1 MERIFYFSG
10 YRMTVFDWDEKTL
23 LSTRDFL
30 PDEPGLADFEYLL
43 QQSITMPARL
53 LVDMIEE
60 DFRREAIP
68 HVNMWDRRGLINRL
82 IEKHYRDESY
92 VHAKVLDR
100 SKLGRKDDNVL
111 LSALTN
117 TALLAPWLERIRES
131 NARLAGIWSLP
142 LLTEKLLRP
151 IVNEDRHSLIV
162 SRQVRSALRNSYFRN
177 GKLLLSRQAKFDK
190 DMWDKEDFEGV
201 IANLERGTIEI
212 YNFLLNQRIMDG
224 ADYLNVYCILNE
236 SQLEEAR
243 GLVSNTPQVH
253 YSFFSLERLFSHF
266 KIKGCEGQG
275 AAALFS
281 YLCTRT
287 NPINDHYGM
296 EDQKSTYYQ
305 YLVDRFITQV
315 TEIGSLVCITAAVI
329 LALNSLKLDQQ
340 QEILNLE
347 RGKLQEQYNESYSGM
362 TNELESA
369 PTLRDAVVLASALK
383 LDTDQTPQQFL
394 PILGQVLVQNQFAN
408 IRIEELGWKKF
419 PSTELAQLIISHKL
433 SLAEQNDPFLQETLM
448 QEYFEEMQSETLPRR
463 QATLSLLGRIDTEGY
478 SYRSTIS
485 VMQNLVN
492 ELEKLPGVELVL
504 LIETA
509 VDVRDT
515 ARFTGQVGREESA
528 SVVDGDKFE
537 ILIVLEPPTNA

>member
-1 MERIFYFSG
+1 MERVFYFSG
-10 YRMTVFDWDEKTL
+10 FRMTVFDWDEKTL
-23 LSTRDFL
+23 LNTRDFT
-30 PDEPGLADFEYLL
+30 PDEAGFADFEYLL

-60 DFRREAIP
+60 DFRRESIP
-68 HVNMWDRRGLINRL
+68 HVNPWDRRGLINRL
-82 IEKHYRDESY
+82 IDKHYRDEPY
-92 VHAKVLDR
+92 VHAKVIGR
-100 SKLGRKDDNVL
+100 SKVGRKDDNVL

-117 TALLAPWLERIRES
+117 TALLAPWLQRIKDS

-142 LLTEKLLRP
+142 LLTEKLL
-151 IVNEDRHSLIV
+151 LIV
-162 SRQVRSALRNSYFRN
+162 SRQVRSALRNSYFRD

-212 YNFLLNQRIMDG
+212 YNFLLNQRIMEG
-224 ADYLNVYCILNE
+224 SDYLNIYCILND

-243 GLVSNTPQVH
+243 SLINNTPQVH
-253 YSFFSLERLFSHF
+253 YTFFSLERLFSHF
-266 KIKGCEGQG
+266 GIQNCEKQG

-287 NPINDHYGM
+287 NPIYDHYGM
-296 EDQKSTYYQ
+296 EEQKSTYYQ

-347 RGKLQEQYNESYSGM
+347 RGKLTADYDERYRAMS
-362 TNELESA
+362 NELETA
-369 PTLRDAVVLASALK
+369 VTLQTSVEVVGK
-383 LDTDQTPQQFL
+383 LQANTAQTPQKVL
-394 PILGQVLVQNQFAN
+394 PLIGRVMMQNQFSN
-408 IRIEELGWKKF
+408 IRLEELGWKKF
-419 PSTELAQLIISHKL
+419 QSAELSQLIISHKL
-433 SLAEQNDPFLQETLM
+433 SLVEDSDPVLQEALM
-448 QEYFEEMQSETLPRR
+448 QEYREELQNESVSEL
-463 QATLSLLGRIDTEGY
+463 QATVTLLGRIDTEGS
-478 SYRSTIS
+478 SYRSTITA
-485 VMQNLVN
+485 MQNLVS
-492 ELEKLPGVELVL
+492 ELEQLSGVEAVL

-515 ARFTGQVGREESA
+515 ARFTGQVGQ
-528 SVVDGDKFE
+528 DGAATVTEADKFE
-537 ILIVLEPPTNA
+537 ILIVLETPINA

>member
-1 MERIFYFSG
+1 MERVFYFSG
-10 YRMTVFDWDEKTL
+10 FRMTVFDWDEKTL
-23 LSTRDFL
+23 LNTRDFT
-30 PDEPGLADFEYLL
+30 PDEAGFADFEYLL

-60 DFRREAIP
+60 DFRRESIP
-68 HVNMWDRRGLINRL
+68 HVNPWDRRGLINRL
-82 IEKHYRDESY
+82 IDKHYRDEPY
-92 VHAKVLDR
+92 VHAKVIGR
-100 SKLGRKDDNVL
+100 SKVGRKDDNVL

-117 TALLAPWLERIRES
+117 TALLAPWLQRIKDS

-151 IVNEDRHSLIV
+151 IVNEAKHSLIV
-162 SRQVRSALRNSYFRN
+162 SRQVRSALRNSYFRD

-212 YNFLLNQRIMDG
+212 YNFLLNQRIMEG
-224 ADYLNVYCILNE
+224 SDYLNIYCILND

-243 GLVSNTPQVH
+243 SLINNTPQVH
-253 YSFFSLERLFSHF
+253 YTFFSLERLFSHF
-266 KIKGCEGQG
+266 GIQNCEKQG

-287 NPINDHYGM
+287 NPIYDHYGM
-296 EDQKSTYYQ
+296 EEQKSTYYQ

-347 RGKLQEQYNESYSGM
+347 RGKLTADYDERYRAMS
-362 TNELESA
+362 NELETA
-369 PTLRDAVVLASALK
+369 VTLQTSVEVVGK
-383 LDTDQTPQQFL
+383 LQANTAQTPQKVL
-394 PILGQVLVQNQFAN
+394 PLIGRVMMQNQFSN
-408 IRIEELGWKKF
+408 IRLEELGWKKF
-419 PSTELAQLIISHKL
+419 QSAELSQLIISHKL
-433 SLAEQNDPFLQETLM
+433 SLVEDSDPVLQEALM
-448 QEYFEEMQSETLPRR
+448 QEYREELQNESVSEL
-463 QATLSLLGRIDTEGY
+463 QATVTLLGRIDTEGS
-478 SYRSTIS
+478 SYRSTITA
-485 VMQNLVN
+485 MQNLVS
-492 ELEKLPGVELVL
+492 ELEQLSGVEAVL

-515 ARFTGQVGREESA
+515 ARFTGQVGQ
-528 SVVDGDKFE
+528 DGAATVTEADKFE
-537 ILIVLEPPTNA
+537 ILIVLETPINA

>member
-23 LSTRDFL
+23 ISTRDFL
-30 PDEPGLADFEYLL
+30 PDENGFEDFEYLL
-43 QQSITMPARL
+43 TQSITMPARL

-68 HVNMWDRRGLINRL
+68 HVNPWDRRGLINRL
-82 IEKHYRDESY
+82 IERHYRDEPY

-100 SKLGRKDDNVL
+100 SKTGRKDDNVL

-117 TALLAPWLERIRES
+117 TALLAPWLDRLRKS

-142 LLTEKLLRP
+142 LLTEKLLKP
-151 IVNEDRHSLIV
+151 IVNEDKHSLIV
-162 SRQVRSALRNSYFRN
+162 SRQVRSALRNSYFRH
-177 GKLLLSRQAKFDK
+177 GKMLLSRQAKFDK

-212 YNFLLNQRIMDG
+212 HNFLLNQKIMDSS
-224 ADYLNVYCILNE
+224 DYLNVYCILND
-236 SQLEEAR
+236 SQMEEAR
-243 GLVSNTPQVH
+243 ELISNTPQVH
-253 YSFFSLERLFSHF
+253 YAFFSLERLFAHF
-266 KIKGCEGQG
+266 KVQGCEDQG

-287 NPINDHYGM
+287 NPIDDHYGM

-329 LALNSLKLDQQ
+329 FALNSLKLDQQ

-347 RGKLQEQYNESYSGM
+347 RNKLQADYSERYSAM
-362 TNELESA
+362 ASELESA
-369 PTLRDAVVLASALK
+369 PNVKAAVDLVNDFKRD
-383 LDTDQTPQQFL
+383 TEQTPQSFL
-394 PILGQVLVQNQFAN
+394 PSVGRVLIQNQFDN
-408 IRIEELGWKKF
+408 IRVDELGWKKF
-419 PSTELAQLIISHKL
+419 PSTELAQLIVTHKL
-433 SLAEQNDPFLQETLM
+433 SLTEESDPYLQETLM
-448 QEYFEEMQSETLPRR
+448 QEYLEDMQTESVPKL
-463 QATLSLLGRIDTEGY
+463 QATVSLFGRIDTEGY

-485 VMQNLVN
+485 AMQSLVD

-504 LIETA
+504 LIQTA

-515 ARFTGQVGREESA
+515 ARFTGQVGNEESGA
-528 SVVDGDKFE
+528 SADTDKFE
-537 ILIVLEPPTNA
+537 ILIVLEPATNA

>member
-1 MERIFYFSG
+1 MERVFYFSG
-10 YRMTVFDWDEKTL
+10 FRMTVFDWDEKTL
-23 LSTRDFL
+23 LNTRDFT
-30 PDEPGLADFEYLL
+30 PDEAGFADFEYLL

-60 DFRREAIP
+60 DFRRESIP
-68 HVNMWDRRGLINRL
+68 HVNPWDRRGLINRL
-82 IEKHYRDESY
+82 IDKHYRDEPY
-92 VHAKVLDR
+92 VHAKVIGR
-100 SKLGRKDDNVL
+100 SKIGRKDDNVL

-117 TALLAPWLERIRES
+117 TALLAPWLQRIKDS

-151 IVNEDRHSLIV
+151 IVNEDKHSLIV
-162 SRQVRSALRNSYFRN
+162 SRQVRSALRNSYFRD

-212 YNFLLNQRIMDG
+212 YNFLLNQRIMEG
-224 ADYLNVYCILNE
+224 SDYLNIYCILND

-243 GLVSNTPQVH
+243 SLINNTPQVH
-253 YSFFSLERLFSHF
+253 YTFFSLERLFSHF
-266 KIKGCEGQG
+266 GIQNCEKQG

-287 NPINDHYGM
+287 NPIHDHYGM
-296 EDQKSTYYQ
+296 EEQKSTYYQ

-347 RGKLQEQYNESYSGM
+347 RGKLTADYDERYRAMS
-362 TNELESA
+362 NELETA
-369 PTLRDAVVLASALK
+369 VTLQTSVEVVGK
-383 LDTDQTPQQFL
+383 LQANTAQTPQKVL
-394 PILGQVLVQNQFAN
+394 PLIGRVMMQNQFSN
-408 IRIEELGWKKF
+408 IRLEELGWKKF
-419 PSTELAQLIISHKL
+419 QSAELSQLIVSHKL
-433 SLAEQNDPFLQETLM
+433 SLVEDSDPTLRESLI
-448 QEYFEEMQSETLPRR
+448 QEYREELQSESVPEL
-463 QATLSLLGRIDTEGY
+463 QATVTLLGRIDTEGY
-478 SYRSTIS
+478 SYRSTITA
-485 VMQNLVN
+485 MQNLVS
-492 ELEKLPGVELVL
+492 ELEQLSGVEAVL

-515 ARFTGQVGREESA
+515 ARFTGQVGQ
-528 SVVDGDKFE
+528 DGAATVTEADKFE
-537 ILIVLEPPTNA
+537 ILIVLETPINA